1 MRGVDALACNG
12 PRGGDSVPGRVKLG
26 FVGPARG
33 DLSRLRG
40 LCERLLFEVRVDR
53 VFHLG
58 SDDSLDR
65 AMIGWAEHLGAP
77 RDDDALLDE
86 VAALAPDAPPEVLD
100 ALLAREVK
108 RARLSDV
115 CDVTSPRGCQI
126 EMVEDRVVLV
136 AHDRATLDDD
146 DVANA
151 LVMVSGAAPRSDVRV
166 TGGRGTL
173 TPGDLSRGGHG
184 ALLERVGDSLRLAVL
199 DGRARV
205 VREATISLRG
215 ANKMEILG

>member
-1 MRGVDALACNG
+1 M
-12 PRGGDSVPGRVKLG
+12 KLG

-40 LCERLLFEVRVDR
+40 LCERLLFEVQVDR

-100 ALLAREVK
+100 ALLAREIK

-115 CDVTSPRGCQI
+115 CDVTSAKGAQV
-126 EMVEDRVVLV
+126 EMIEDRVVLIT
-136 AHDRATLDDD
+136 HDRAALDDD

-151 LVMVSGAAPRSDVRV
+151 LVVVSGAASRPEVRV
-166 TGGRGTL
+166 VGGRATL

-184 ALLERVGDSLRLAVL
+184 ALLERVGDGLRLAVL
-199 DGRARV
+199 DPRGRA
-205 VREATISLRG
+205 VREVLVSLRG
-215 ANKMEILG
+215 AARMEVQA

>member
-1 MRGVDALACNG
+1 M
-12 PRGGDSVPGRVKLG
+12 KLG

-65 AMIGWAEHLGAP
+65 AMMGWAEHLGAP

-100 ALLAREVK
+100 ALLSREVK

-115 CDVTSPRGCQI
+115 CDVTSPRGSHV
-126 EMVEDRVVLV
+126 EMIEDRVVLI

-146 DVANA
+146 DVVNA
-151 LVMVSGAAPRSDVRV
+151 LVVVSGAAPRPEVRV
-166 TGGRGTL
+166 TAGRGTL
-173 TPGDLSRGGHG
+173 TPGDLSRGGHA
-184 ALLERVGDSLRLAVL
+184 ALVERVADSVRLAVL
-199 DGRARV
+199 DSRGRV
-205 VREATISLRG
+205 VREATVALRG
-215 ANKMEILG
+215 VTKMEILG

>member
-1 MRGVDALACNG
+1 VRDADALRCNGARRGV
-12 PRGGDSVPGRVKLG
+12 RFPGCVKLG

-40 LCERLLFEVRVDR
+40 LCERLLFEVQVDR

-115 CDVTSPRGCQI
+115 CDVTSSRGSQV
-126 EMVEDRVVLV
+126 EMIEDRVVLIT
-136 AHDRATLDDD
+136 HDRASLDDD

-151 LVMVSGAAPRSDVRV
+151 LVVVSGAAPRPELRV
-166 TGGRGTL
+166 VGGRATL

-184 ALLERVGDSLRLAVL
+184 ALLERVGDGLRLAVL
-199 DGRARV
+199 DARGRT
-205 VREATISLRG
+205 VREVLVSLRG
-215 ANKMEILG
+215 AAKMEVQA